1 MNNLNNLTVI
11 GFANKRTTMDKVVEE
26 LQPPNGKVL
35 HTSLFEADEASLKAA
50 VGKVKAERV

>member
-1 MNNLNNLTVI
+1 MNNLTVV